1 MPTLTLGISRCIP
14 TLASLSLSHSFHV
27 LPTFNES
34 CGVTSGYLYLGFVA
48 LDLFQLHFTVYFGSL
63 PCSAFSYFIFSSC
76 GPYLIKVNL
85 SRKSFFSLSLSL
97 PRRTAIYSFRPSCLD
112 RVRFVISCPPC
123 RVDGGVF
130 SASASLHSLPYWRR
144 KRAKWTSLGPGN

>member
-14 TLASLSLSHSFHV
+14 TLASPSLSYSFHV

-112 RVRFVISCPPC
+112 RVRFVRWWCLLSVRFPAFSSLLASEACQ
-123 RVDGGVF
+123 VDFPWAGQ
-130 SASASLHSLPYWRR
+130 
-144 KRAKWTSLGPGN
+144 LGPPL